1 MATNGETL
9 IAPSSG
15 NSFHHHQRPRRIS
28 MEGLQRAISD
38 LSFQL
43 SRGEGVETTLPPI
56 SEVEDAQC
64 ECCGMSEE
72 CTPGYIRRVRERFA
86 GKWICG
92 LCSEAVK
99 EEVAKNGG
107 KKEEALES
115 HMSMCARFTRLGRTH
130 PVLLQADAM
139 REILRKSSKGARG
152 QSTRHGDRDMAK
164 KGSIARSSSCIAAI
178 TKEINQRRAA
188 N

>member
-9 IAPSSG
+9 IAPCSK

-43 SRGEGVETTLPPI
+43 SREGVETTLPPI

-107 KKEEALES
+107 KEEEALEA

-130 PVLLQADAM
+130 PVLFQADAV
-139 REILRKSSKGARG
+139 REILRKSSRGARG
-152 QSTRHGDRDMAK
+152 QSTGHGDRDIAK

-178 TKEINQRRAA
+178 TKETNKHREA